1 MNERQYNA
9 SQSIEL
15 AMLLMVVGREALN
28 QSPLTMMGV
37 AKSIA
42 NRVGH
47 PSWWGQ
53 SWLQVIEHKWAYSS
67 MTAPGDP
74 NLVKYPVMTDKAWQ
88 IALQCAESAYWGVG
102 TDPTNGATDY
112 FDRSLDAHPPG
123 WATDGSHICTVS
135 LGAIHFWKQVDSVV
149 HS

>member
-1 MNERQYNA
+1 MNGKLYTATQA
-9 SQSIEL
+9 IEL
-15 AMLLMVVGREALN
+15 AMLHLVVGREALN
-28 QSPLTMMGV
+28 QPPLTMMGV

-53 SWLQVIEHKWAYSS
+53 SWLQVIEKKWQYTS
-67 MTAPGDP
+67 MTGPNDP
-74 NLVKYPVMTDKAWQ
+74 NLLKYPVMSIEAWQ
-88 IALQCAESAYWGVG
+88 IALQVAEAAYNGVG

-112 FDRSLDAHPPG
+112 YDRSLDANPPK

-135 LGAIHFWKQVDSVV
+135 LGAIHFFKQVDSVI